1 MGEMSNQRCGWTDQ
15 PLHHWSEKPSF
26 GRLGCPSRSSSK
38 KDGMPPSPLL
48 LIGQPRFSRLPSCQ
62 LHDEHKHRILGAQV
76 DVMLHN
82 FWCHAGQQPP
92 TATTSNSTR
101 TLNFMVFNIPLVV
114 LGICVVLLGESN
126 SDMEHSIVKLNND
139 GSSVRSG
146 SRFFFL
152 GHLQETE
159 SQCGGCG
166 ILATTV
172 HDYAVQL
179 CLILCCNVGVLG
191 SSGGNA
197 LSSCGGGAVDLVKG
211 FPFFLQCNSGAKKK
225 NTIWL
230 ILFHNIHLTMRYI

>member
-1 MGEMSNQRCGWTDQ
+1 
-15 PLHHWSEKPSF
+15 
-26 GRLGCPSRSSSK
+26 
-38 KDGMPPSPLL
+38 
-48 LIGQPRFSRLPSCQ
+48 
-62 LHDEHKHRILGAQV
+62 
-76 DVMLHN
+76 
-82 FWCHAGQQPP
+82 
-92 TATTSNSTR
+92 
-101 TLNFMVFNIPLVV
+101 
-114 LGICVVLLGESN
+114 
-126 SDMEHSIVKLNND
+126 MEHSIVKLNND

-179 CLILCCNVGVLG
+179 CLILCCNGGVLG

-225 NTIWL
+225 NTI
-230 ILFHNIHLTMRYI
+230 